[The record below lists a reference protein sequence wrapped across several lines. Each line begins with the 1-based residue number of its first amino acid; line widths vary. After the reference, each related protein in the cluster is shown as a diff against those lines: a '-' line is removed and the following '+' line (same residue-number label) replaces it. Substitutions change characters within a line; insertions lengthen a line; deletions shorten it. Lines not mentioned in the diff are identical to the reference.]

1 VIGPMCKARM
11 REVGVSVDVIQHG
24 DTASGPIP
32 LRSESWMTARGPAC
46 VARGEYLPAG
56 LELSEVCAK

>member
-1 VIGPMCKARM
+1 MIGPMCKART
-11 REVGVSVDVIQHG
+11 REVGVRVNVTDHG
-24 DTASGPIP
+24 DPASVPIS

-46 VARGEYLPAG
+46 VATGPSIPAG

>member
-1 VIGPMCKARM
+1 MIGPMGKARM
-11 REVGVSVDVIQHG
+11 REAGVSVDVTDHG
-24 DTASGPIP
+24 DPVSVPIS

-46 VARGEYLPAG
+46 VARGQYLSAG